1 LRHPQAKLCRAV
13 EGAALDVAIDIRV
26 GSPHFGKW
34 ASVVLSAKDLNQIYI
49 PAGFAHGFLALSD
62 TVHFLYKC
70 SDFYDPEDQYGIA
83 WDDPGLAIAWDIS
96 NPLISAKDKELPTLS
111 SLPRE
116 VLPRYFM
123 A

>member
-1 LRHPQAKLCRAV
+1 
-13 EGAALDVAIDIRV
+13 V
-26 GSPHFGKW
+26 GSPYFGKW

-70 SDFYDPEDQYGIA
+70 SDFYDVEDQHGIV
-83 WDDPGLAIAWDIS
+83 WNDPGLAILWNIS
-96 NPLISAKDKELPTLS
+96 NPLISEKDKELPTLS
-111 SLPRE
+111 SLPQE
-116 VLPRYFM
+116 LLPRYLR